1 MNMLGVALP
10 TPDGLQIA
18 LTVVTLALG
27 AIAIAK
33 VFIPFARWLTA
44 TGGRFMGAIDNLA
57 GRDPRIDR
65 ATGKTIEGIPAIG
78 DRFAGIEKRL
88 DRVAN
93 VNDRLDRV
101 RGRLLV
107 TDAVEARV
115 DVVEATQ
122 AALIGGT
129 FERGSK
135 DLLSAVEKQNAG
147 VIDVDP
153 A

>member
-101 RGRLLV
+101 
-107 TDAVEARV
+107 EARV